1 MDELSTEEEQ
11 QYLLNKKRRDLL
23 RNMIAKVL
31 RERVRVREMGKL
43 LNMQRVVKQY
53 ADSMY
58 EELTGK
64 KVGPRTSNG
73 DRLPGELKELKDLD
87 IDEDYLKKVLTD
99 ALFVVNSNK
108 ENKLKF

>member
-1 MDELSTEEEQ
+1 MDELSIEEE
-11 QYLLNKKRRDLL
+11 LNKKRRYLL
-23 RNMIAKVL
+23 QNMIKNVS
-31 RERVRVREMGKL
+31 RERVRDREIGKL
-43 LNMQRVVKQY
+43 LNMRRVVREY

-58 EELTGK
+58 KELTGK

-87 IDEDYLKKVLTD
+87 IDEDYLKTVLTD